1 MQSNA
6 AAAAVA
12 ASLAGHVLI
21 NSLTPRRHSLLTTGY
36 RVFLRSNNE
45 DWKSH
50 ETLAAEAKVT
60 NTHVIH
66 GLKCGS
72 KYQVYIMAFNE
83 IGNSDPS
90 ESLAFT
96 TDGGGKSIPR
106 NS

>member
-1 MQSNA
+1 MA
-6 AAAAVA
+6 
-12 ASLAGHVLI
+12 
-21 NSLTPRRHSLLTTGY
+21 NSLSWCRTTGY
-36 RVFLRSNNE
+36 RVFLRSSSE
-45 DWKSH
+45 EWKSH

-83 IGNSDPS
+83 IGNSDAS

-96 TDGGGKSIPR
+96 TDGGGESISR
-106 NS
+106 LVSAALCCATRSSFN